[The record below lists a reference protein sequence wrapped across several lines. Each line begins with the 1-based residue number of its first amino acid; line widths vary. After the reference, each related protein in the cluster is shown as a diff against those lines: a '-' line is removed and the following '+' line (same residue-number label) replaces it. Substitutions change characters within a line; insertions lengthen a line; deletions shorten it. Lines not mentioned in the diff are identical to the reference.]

1 MSPDNFLE
9 LVYFSNGILGNSSA
23 AIRECSYLGIPSI
36 NIGSR
41 QNGREMGKNVTSAKY
56 NKDEIKELIKKKFIK
71 KKLNQTD
78 TLYGNGQA
86 GSKIAKVISSLI

>member
-23 AIRECSYLGIPSI
+23 AIRACSYLGLPSI

-56 NKDEIKELIKKKFIK
+56 NKDKLKKLIKKKFIK

-78 TLYGNGQA
+78 TLYGNGQV
-86 GSKIAKVISSLI
+86 GSKIAKVLSSLI

>member
-1 MSPDNFLE
+1 
-9 LVYFSNGILGNSSA
+9 
-23 AIRECSYLGIPSI
+23 
-36 NIGSR
+36 
-41 QNGREMGKNVTSAKY
+41 MGKNVTSAKY
-56 NKDEIKELIKKKFIK
+56 NKDEIKKLIKKKFIK